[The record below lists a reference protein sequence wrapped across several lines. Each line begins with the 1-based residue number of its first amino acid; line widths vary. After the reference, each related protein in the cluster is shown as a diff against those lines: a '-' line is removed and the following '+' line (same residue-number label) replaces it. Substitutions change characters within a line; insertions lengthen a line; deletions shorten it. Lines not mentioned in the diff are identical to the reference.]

1 MFTID
6 QKITDL
12 KIRDKNLLK
21 VFFSMNNHQVAAPD
35 MSLQEARSYVF
46 FLREGRDRISVYIGL
61 HFLDADRKLFYTH
74 TDNPFPDSKSPD
86 IEDESRH
93 FAEDLGAMLDE
104 IDFSKMSDTEK
115 DRWIDEQ
122 EIFTGRKKSPDAP
135 EPSAAASAPA
145 APAQPEL
152 KPNQAEQNAPAVQ
165 PMPVQ
170 QPTAPPAPP
179 AAQTAVVAG
188 PSVASAA
195 AVQQRAPVAEP
206 QPVQTAQPQAAP
218 TPPPQPVTP
227 VQPGPA
233 AEIAVQQP
241 QRAQTRRSP
250 AAPAPQSNGAISA
263 TETEQTAPLQPANDV
278 LEKAVKAGIVK
289 APRAQLRK
297 DIRSANGVVSRDK
310 EALARLLSSF

>member
-1 MFTID
+1 
-6 QKITDL
+6 
-12 KIRDKNLLK
+12 
-21 VFFSMNNHQVAAPD
+21 MNNHQVAAPD

-86 IEDESRH
+86 IEDEARH

-218 TPPPQPVTP
+218 TPPPPVTP

-233 AEIAVQQP
+233 AEPAEQQQP
-241 QRAQTRRSP
+241 QRAQKRPSSPTRRM
-250 AAPAPQSNGAISA
+250 PQPNGAISG
-263 TETEQTAPLQPANDV
+263 TETEQTAPLQPAQNV
-278 LEKAVKAGIVK
+278 LDEAVKAGIVK
-289 APRAQLRK
+289 APKAQLRK